1 MFRSI
6 FNLFLISIICITS
19 TTIPIAKNGMDMN
32 FSFHLPKLPAKDS
45 PAEFVYAGDP
55 DTLDLENP
63 SGFRLYVRSAEPQ
76 SFTGITDPSLVL
88 EVFQNDQMV
97 KRLTSENFV
106 KAGPQNPDP
115 VDGKL
120 TYALDLSQQ
129 NLNLPDGTYV
139 VRIYARAEEL
149 KKVEP
154 LTLNITYSTISAYI
168 PATDRT
174 GQGMMGLTLYFP
186 IAEDMQY
193 LVPITRFVKYSRAP
207 LRATI
212 ENMRKG
218 SDVFGF
224 LSPIPE
230 VKKIQVRKGMAI
242 LHLTS
247 DDLNRYNQNPTDADF
262 AVKSLVTT
270 LTAIPGINQVKF
282 LVDGKESDNIFYGK
296 STREIFTSNP
306 HPKVYLGLDHQRKRL
321 LLVPVPLE
329 NQDQPYESIFRT
341 LKTGEIA
348 GKKLSNLM
356 APIPQDIDLLN
367 YTLEGNR
374 LTLNV
379 SKEFLNAYPN
389 RPDLQK
395 MILDAIAYSYTSIQ
409 GINQIKIL
417 VENQPVDAF
426 GNMNLSTYFKRPLF
440 INPEIQ

>member
-6 FNLFLISIICITS
+6 LNLFLISIICITA
-19 TTIPIAKNGMDMN
+19 TTIPIEKNGMDMN
-32 FSFHLPKLPAKDS
+32 FSFQLPKLTAKDT
-45 PAEFVYAGDP
+45 PAELAYAGDP

-63 SGFRLYVRSAEPQ
+63 SSFRFHIRSAKPQ
-76 SFTGITDPSLVL
+76 SFAGITDPSLVL
-88 EVFQNDQMV
+88 EVFQNDQIV

-129 NLNLPDGTYV
+129 SLSLPDGTYV
-139 VRIYARAEEL
+139 VRIYGQAQEL
-149 KKVEP
+149 KKVKP
-154 LTLNITYSTISAYI
+154 LTLHITYSTISAYV
-168 PATDRT
+168 PATDGA

-186 IAEDMQY
+186 VSEDMQH
-193 LVPITRFVKYSRAP
+193 LIPITRFVKYSRAP

-218 SDVFGF
+218 SDLFGF

-262 AVKSLVTT
+262 AVKSLVDT
-270 LTAIPGINQVKF
+270 LTAVPGINQVKF
-282 LVDGKESDNIFYGK
+282 LVDGKESDNIFHGR
-296 STREIFTSNP
+296 STREIFMADP

-329 NQDQPYESIFRT
+329 NEDPLYENIFRA

-356 APIPQDIDLLN
+356 PPIPKDIDLLN

-426 GNMNLSTYFKRPLF
+426 GNMNLSGYFTRPLF